1 MGWSYMSSNSEFEKE
16 RQQAGQGFKT
26 VSDIRQRLDIL
37 AEHVESR
44 KEALEEE
51 IQEHLHESLAN
62 ARDSMERIEENIAP
76 KVEKAI
82 RTKLGEIDRKLA
94 LMQED
99 GLEAVREEL
108 KKATPHMTEKI
119 MAELDQVVAENIRF
133 TKMEILGEVKGELK
147 KSVESALEPIQEK
160 LDKGLSGMKALA
172 ITALILSGLALL
184 GVIALATQCS
194 ARREK
199 RKESMKSPPARQKK
213 SPGR

>member
-184 GVIALATQCS
+184 GVIALATQ
-194 ARREK
+194 
-199 RKESMKSPPARQKK
+199 
-213 SPGR
+213 

>member
-1 MGWSYMSSNSEFEKE
+1 
-16 RQQAGQGFKT
+16 
-26 VSDIRQRLDIL
+26 
-37 AEHVESR
+37 
-44 KEALEEE
+44 LEEE

-184 GVIALATQCS
+184 GVIALATQ
-194 ARREK
+194 
-199 RKESMKSPPARQKK
+199 
-213 SPGR
+213 

>member
-1 MGWSYMSSNSEFEKE
+1 MGWCYMSSNSEFEKE

-184 GVIALATQCS
+184 GVIALATQ
-194 ARREK
+194 
-199 RKESMKSPPARQKK
+199 
-213 SPGR
+213 